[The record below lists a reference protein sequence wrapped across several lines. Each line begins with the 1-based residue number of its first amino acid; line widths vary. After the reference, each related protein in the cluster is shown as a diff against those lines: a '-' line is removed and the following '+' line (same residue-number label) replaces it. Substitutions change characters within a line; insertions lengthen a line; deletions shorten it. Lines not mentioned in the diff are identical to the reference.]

1 MIPFDFR
8 LFARVIARSVFAS
21 RNTDAPLTA
30 RRALG
35 LALGVPLYLLLELQN
50 FLFLLVDEVLFSGY
64 RKVEVRRPVFII
76 GNPRSG
82 TTFLHRVLSED
93 RERFVAFRTWEILF
107 PSVAQKKL
115 LDLLGRLDGLAGAPL
130 TRLVRRSEGRVLGD
144 FVDLHPTG
152 LFHYEED
159 EMLLLHCFASP
170 YLAFFF
176 PLYDLFRRFGPF
188 DEEVEASRRRR
199 ILEFYRRC
207 LMRQAYVRG
216 AGRTHLSKN
225 PMFSGK
231 IESLRERFPDCRF
244 VYMIRNPLE
253 AIPSM
258 LSEGHASCV
267 FADRSRPPSR
277 EFQEQAYELSKL
289 CYHYPL
295 ERKEEGDSAITVVA
309 FDALI
314 REPKATIVR
323 LYEELGFIASPSFL
337 EHLDREEEKAKRYQ
351 SKHRYSIDQF
361 AITADRIRAD
371 FGDVIEELAV
381 ENAGRS

>member
-1 MIPFDFR
+1 
-8 LFARVIARSVFAS
+8 
-21 RNTDAPLTA
+21 
-30 RRALG
+30 
-35 LALGVPLYLLLELQN
+35 
-50 FLFLLVDEVLFSGY
+50 
-64 RKVEVRRPVFII
+64 
-76 GNPRSG
+76 
-82 TTFLHRVLSED
+82 
-93 RERFVAFRTWEILF
+93 
-107 PSVAQKKL
+107 
-115 LDLLGRLDGLAGAPL
+115 
-130 TRLVRRSEGRVLGD
+130 VLGD

-159 EMLLLHCFASP
+159 EMLLLHCFSSP
-170 YLAFFF
+170 YLVFFF
-176 PLYDLFRRFGPF
+176 PLYGLFRRFGPF

-231 IESLRERFPDCRF
+231 IESVRERFPDCRF
-244 VYMIRNPLE
+244 VYMIRSPLE

-267 FADRSRPPSR
+267 FGDRSRPPSR
-277 EFQEQAYELSKL
+277 EFQEQAYELAKM
-289 CYHYPL
+289 CYRYPV
-295 ERKEEGDSAITVVA
+295 ERKKEGRASITVVA

-323 LYEELGFIASPSFL
+323 LYQELGYTVSPSFL
-337 EHLDREEEKAKRYQ
+337 EHLEREEEKAKRYQ

-361 AITADRIRAD
+361 AITADRIRSD
-371 FGDVIEELAV
+371 FQDVIEELGV
-381 ENAGRS
+381 EKVGRS